1 MPEQLQKILDRVL
14 EWWKKF
20 NTKQRTLLISIAA
33 VVLLALGIL
42 AAVVTKPQ
50 MKSLVVCETT
60 SQASEVKD
68 LLVGEGIDY
77 EVSED
82 GLEFSVAVEDLPDAE
97 MLLGA
102 EGIPT
107 EGYSLDN
114 VFDGGFSST
123 EADKNKK
130 YKLYLESYIAE
141 RLEGLANVEKATVG
155 LDLPNE
161 DGTILKK
168 DEQAYAAVI
177 LTLSGEMDEEQAA
190 GIARYIAT
198 NLGNDDTANITI
210 LDSSS
215 NVLFSGDDSNSVTG
229 SASTQL
235 ALKVKA
241 ENLVKS
247 NIKDVLVGSSIY
259 DNVEIAMNLDMNFDQ
274 KEVTT
279 HEYYAP
285 DGRENGMIDSQST
298 YESTAQGGSAAT
310 PGTDSNDDTTYVI
323 EDSEITLS
331 TIEEVT
337 TDYVNNEEITKYVQS
352 IGKVDCSNSSIA
364 IVATNWVVHDEDT
377 LRAAGALDDMT
388 FEEYVAANSE
398 PVKKEIDEEY
408 YTMVSNAT
416 GFPVENITIIA
427 YDEPM
432 FQYSSVKE
440 KTIADYFQIIVA
452 VLIFLLLGYVVFRS
466 TRKDRI
472 EEPEPELSVESLL
485 ESTKESQDSLADIG
499 FNEKSET
506 RVLIEKFVEENPEA
520 AAQLLRNWLNDE
532 WE

>member
-1 MPEQLQKILDRVL
+1 MPEQVQKIIDRFL

-20 NTKQRTLLISIAA
+20 NTKQRTLLISIVA
-33 VVLLALGIL
+33 VILISLGIL
-42 AAVVTKPQ
+42 AAVVSRPQ
-50 MKSLVVCETT
+50 METLVTCASTAEAGEVKSLL
-60 SQASEVKD
+60 D
-68 LLVGEGIDY
+68 GENISYQISD
-77 EVSED
+77 D
-82 GLEFSVAVEDLPDAE
+82 GLIFQVDQSDMANAQI
-97 MLLGA
+97 LLGTN
-102 EGIPT
+102 GIPSD
-107 EGYSLDN
+107 GYSLEN

-123 EADKNKK
+123 EADKTKR
-130 YKLYLESYIAE
+130 YKLYLEEYMAQ
-141 RLEGLANVEKATVG
+141 RLETLANVEKASVG
-155 LDLPNE
+155 LDLPNQ
-161 DGTILKK
+161 DGTILAK
-168 DEQAYAAVI
+168 DEEAYAAVI
-177 LTLSGEMDEEQAA
+177 LTLSGEMGEEQAA
-190 GIARYIAT
+190 GIARFIAT

-210 LDSSS
+210 LDSAS

-229 SASTQL
+229 SATTQL

-241 ENLVKS
+241 ENLIKS
-247 NIKDVLVGSSIY
+247 NIKDVMVGSSIY

-285 DGRENGMIDSQST
+285 DGQENGMIDSQST
-298 YESTAQGGSAAT
+298 YDAETQGGQAGV

-331 TIEEVT
+331 TISEVT

-352 IGKVDCSNSSIA
+352 IGKVDCTTSSIA
-364 IVATNWVVHDEDT
+364 IVATDWVVHDEDT

-388 FEEYVAANSE
+388 FDEYVAANSE

-408 YTMVSNAT
+408 YQMVSNAT

-432 FQYSSVKE
+432 FQYSSSE
-440 KTIADYFQIIVA
+440 KRTLADYFQIIVA

-466 TRKDRI
+466 TRKERVS
-472 EEPEPELSVESLL
+472 EPEPELSVETLL
-485 ESTKESQDSLADIG
+485 ESTKESQESLENIG
-499 FNEKSET
+499 VNEKSET
-506 RVLIEKFVEENPEA
+506 RLLIEKFVEENPEA
-520 AAQLLRNWLNDE
+520 AASLLRNWLTDD